1 MCNSSLGGCGGN
13 LCVLLESFIE
23 TVPETTF
30 LGWKGVASLQMLSS
44 EHIRG

>member
-13 LCVLLESFIE
+13 LCVLLE

-30 LGWKGVASLQMLSS
+30 LGWKGVASLQMPSS